1 MLWKYSYHIILSV
14 FALILLLVIFNYF
27 RLNAKEKE
35 LREEYYETLK
45 TENGYKD
52 LIWTLLNEKELD
64 RETFEKLFYSFKDK
78 EIDKLFENRNISE
91 VSYKSKFHRLD
102 SLRNVVRDIRNKR
115 YSIKDEREK
124 LIRGTFRR
132 SYIEN
137 AEKLTN

>member
-1 MLWKYSYHIILSV
+1 MLWKYSYHIFFSLFII
-14 FALILLLVIFNYF
+14 ILLTVVFNYF
-27 RLNAKEKE
+27 RLNSKEKE
-35 LREEYYETLK
+35 LREEYYETLNVEK
-45 TENGYKD
+45 GYKD
-52 LIWTLLNEKELD
+52 LIWILVNEKDLD

-132 SYIEN
+132 GYIEN
-137 AEKLTN
+137 ANKLTN